1 MNDHLSVFPGQRL
14 KAEDALPLISSLR
27 RKYHQGPAE
36 KRRLTDK
43 NLQKY
48 FDRLSSKEEIE
59 RFNLPDDIREYRI
72 LEYGA
77 PLETLNFSAG
87 GMVLTWTVFPETAI
101 PIRLAIFSHPHF
113 LEYSTLYF
121 SWRTTGEY
129 VWDTT
134 ALDVRT
140 FFKERFKGM
149 EDVYVFDKD
158 LKWCIGVYDEN
169 FAFVVGD
176 FKVF

>member
-1 MNDHLSVFPGQRL
+1 MNDHMSVFPGKRL
-14 KAEDALPLISSLR
+14 KAEDALLVISQLR

-36 KRRLTDK
+36 KRHLTDER
-43 NLQKY
+43 LQQY
-48 FDRLSSKEEIE
+48 FERISSKVEIE
-59 RFNLPDDIREYRI
+59 RFDLPDDIREYRI

-87 GMVLTWTVFPETAI
+87 GMVLTWTVFPKTAI
-101 PIRLAIFSHPHF
+101 RTTLAIFSHPHF
-113 LEYSTLYF
+113 LEYSSLYF

-129 VWDTT
+129 LWDTT
-134 ALDVRT
+134 AAEVRT
-140 FFKERFKGM
+140 FFKERFKGI

-158 LKWCIGVYDEN
+158 LKWCIGVYEEDWVY
-169 FAFVVGD
+169 VVGD